1 MRIAWHK
8 YHVLRNDFIVID
20 SNQLRNKSQRR
31 MEALA
36 LCDRHAGVGADGV
49 LFLFPKGKNMVVDV
63 YNADGSWAEIS
74 GNGARIAAFH
84 MKRVLNR
91 KQLGIFMGGR
101 AVQVDLE
108 LRTGVT
114 ALATVDVGSPA
125 FELARIP
132 MKARKRAWIQLP
144 ISIGGKNVSLTA
156 MSVGNP
162 HAVLFVESFDFDWQ
176 ALGKA
181 IENHHV
187 FPNRTNVEFVRV
199 RSSKQLEVRLWER
212 GVGETGSSG
221 TGAAASLVASVVT
234 GRAKRSATVTCP
246 AGSQTVVWDIDTNTV
261 RVRGPV
267 NFVAAGLFE
276 LP

>member
-1 MRIAWHK
+1 
-8 YHVLRNDFIVID
+8 
-20 SNQLRNKSQRR
+20 
-31 MEALA
+31 
-36 LCDRHAGVGADGV
+36 
-49 LFLFPKGKNMVVDV
+49 
-63 YNADGSWAEIS
+63 
-74 GNGARIAAFH
+74 

-234 GRAKRSATVTCP
+234 GRAKRSATVTSP